1 MLEDEFTIK
10 VGLKVKQ
17 LRAERNITQL
27 QLADKC
33 DMEKNNIGRIENGRR
48 NIKLFT
54 LARICMALDTNM
66 SDFLKD
72 FDLDKPD
79 ENSY

>member
-1 MLEDEFTIK
+1 MQEDVFSIK
-10 VGLKVKQ
+10 VGLKIKQ
-17 LRAERNITQL
+17 LREERHITQL

-54 LARICMALDTNM
+54 LMRICKALDISM
-66 SDFLKD
+66 SEFLEE
-72 FDLDKPD
+72 F
-79 ENSY
+79 

>member
-1 MLEDEFTIK
+1 MQEDKFAIK
-10 VGLKVKQ
+10 VGLKIKQ
-17 LRAERNITQL
+17 LRVEQNITQL

-54 LARICMALDTNM
+54 LARICKALDISM

-72 FDLDKPD
+72 F
-79 ENSY
+79 S